1 MQEGND
7 YDDEFEDEFEDDF
20 EDDEVRFSAS
30 FHRPVSGLA

>member
-7 YDDEFEDEFEDDF
+7 YEDEFEDEFEDDF

-30 FHRPVSGLA
+30 YHGPVSDLA